1 MWTLRSSDWK
11 SVAIFLIENGSSRL
25 AYMPVYCEYNSI
37 WRRTSSL
44 QRDLDDLALDH
55 FVDRYVHGSL
65 QEKFNQ
71 RCQGDRQQD
80 DVAQLSAHD
89 YTPASFSTTIS
100 TSLIAS
106 PKPNAHK

>member
-11 SVAIFLIENGSSRL
+11 SVAIFLIENGSSRSS
-25 AYMPVYCEYNSI
+25 YMLLYCEYNSI

-44 QRDLDDLALDH
+44 QRDLDNFTLDR

-65 QEKFNQ
+65 QEKF
-71 RCQGDRQQD
+71 DRQQD